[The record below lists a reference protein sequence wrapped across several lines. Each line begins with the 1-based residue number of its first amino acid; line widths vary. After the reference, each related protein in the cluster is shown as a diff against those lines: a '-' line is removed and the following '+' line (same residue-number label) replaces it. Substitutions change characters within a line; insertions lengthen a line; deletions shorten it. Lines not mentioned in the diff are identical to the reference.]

1 MSPRIAKILA
11 CIRQAGP
18 YLAIELMLPGGSII
32 ALTLWLLRNRP
43 AVQRWLARIR
53 SRAGN
58 AGQFVA
64 GLDPSTAPTL

>member
-1 MSPRIAKILA
+1 MNPRFAKILA

-18 YLAIELMLPGGSII
+18 YLAIELILPGGSII

-43 AVQRWLARIR
+43 AVQRVMARIR
-53 SRAGN
+53 SRAGS

>member
-11 CIRQAGP
+11 CIRHAGP
-18 YLAIELMLPGGSII
+18 YLAIELVLPGGSII

-43 AVQRWLARIR
+43 AVRRILARIR

-58 AGQFVA
+58 TPQFA
-64 GLDPSTAPTL
+64 AILPASTL